1 MQHPFLRNR
10 KFLVSYSVFWLAVVG
25 YCFVYLYFFRSLDA
39 WFAATDA
46 IVYQSVFALVGMG
59 LWYPVFYITE
69 YKTSLYNILAFH
81 LISATVLIS
90 VWLLA
95 GYLLMLFLPSGV
107 APYSSQLLPWRIGTG
122 VFYYVILILIYY
134 LIIYYDSY
142 RENLVK
148 ESELRSLVKEAE
160 LQSLKMQ
167 INPHFLFNALN
178 SINMLTLTQPEQA
191 SEMIVKLSEFLRYSI
206 SHKKDEKTTLDSEIA
221 NAQKYLDIEK
231 VRFGQRLEAR
241 IAICAGC
248 YQATLPNL
256 ILQPLLENAIKFG
269 LHENT
274 ELTAIAI
281 EAALI
286 DHYLE
291 IRVRNNYA
299 PDTVP
304 RRGEGI
310 GLSNIRQRIAL
321 IYGRND
327 LVKITDHNHT
337 FEVTM
342 YFPQA

>member
-10 KFLVSYSVFWLAVVG
+10 NFFVG
-25 YCFVYLYFFRSLDA
+25 YLAFWVVVSVYGFAYLYYFKHFTIGYALA
-39 WFAATDA
+39 DA
-46 IVYQSVFALVGMG
+46 IVYQTVFAFIGMG
-59 LWYPVFYITE
+59 VWYPVFYISE
-69 YKTSLYNILAFH
+69 YKTNIYNLLAFH
-81 LISATVLIS
+81 CLSAGI
-90 VWLLA
+90 LLMIWFAA
-95 GYLLMLFLPSGV
+95 GYVAMMLLPGTEVTGTSELF
-107 APYSSQLLPWRIGTG
+107 PWRIGVG

-134 LIIYYDSY
+134 LVIYYDSY

-148 ESELRSLVKEAE
+148 ESELRSLVKDAE

-178 SINMLTLTQPEQA
+178 SINMLTLTQPDRA
-191 SEMIVKLSEFLRYSI
+191 SEMIIKLSEFLRYSI
-206 SHKKDEKTTLDSEIA
+206 SHKKDEKTTLESEIA
-221 NAQKYLDIEK
+221 NAQKYLEIEK
-231 VRFGQRLEAR
+231 VRFGQRLETL
-241 IAICAGC
+241 IEICEPC
-248 YQATLPNL
+248 YTDTLPNL
-256 ILQPLLENAIKFG
+256 ILQPLLENAVKFG

-274 ELTAIAI
+274 GLTTI
-281 EAALI
+281 EIVALRL
-286 DHYLE
+286 DQFLE

-327 LVKITDHNHT
+327 LVKITDQNYM

-342 YFPQA
+342 FFPQG